1 MNEHREKFISI
12 IGHELN
18 WQQVLNSLDINQDGA
33 LDFNEFISAAT
44 NRVILLNEENLKKA
58 FCILDSND
66 DGLICA
72 KELQERFTQGP
83 YTGNSNLKLE
93 DEFFDNLLAECDTN
107 QDGYIDFN
115 EFKKTMTG
123 MLLKEKQNL

>member
-1 MNEHREKFISI
+1 M
-12 IGHELN
+12 
-18 WQQVLNSLDINQDGA
+18 
-33 LDFNEFISAAT
+33 
-44 NRVILLNEENLKKA
+44 
-58 FCILDSND
+58 DSND